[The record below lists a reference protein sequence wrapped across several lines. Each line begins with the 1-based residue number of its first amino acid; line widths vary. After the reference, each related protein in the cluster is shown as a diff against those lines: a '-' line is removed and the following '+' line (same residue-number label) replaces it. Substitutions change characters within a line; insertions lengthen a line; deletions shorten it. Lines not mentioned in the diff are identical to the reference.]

1 MQNDLSVNRDGS
13 NDYINITPAERVAR
27 RKALFDILFA
37 RVTEAWN
44 TYPSSEKK
52 SAFCRIRPYRESED
66 PKHRE
71 HGKRID
77 APKYLNDDKSVNFDT
92 GAFTRDSS
100 RAYSWIERKY
110 NVGLYCGTNGTGKN
124 TGSLAIIDFDMSF
137 VDPEEDGRLAAPE
150 QVVLSV
156 VKQTFSYRTRSGGFQ
171 CVVVNDLG
179 LQNCNLIWQI
189 DQETGEEISVGEFRT
204 ERQYGVCNGWVDP
217 DDVTERDGKVK
228 KSLPTA
234 DGWYT
239 PISDVPIIPVSKLV
253 LPGGFS
259 FKSITEAKIT
269 KTKRDGST
277 YTISRHTHLSKEELS
292 EFETRR
298 KEIALEINPVALH
311 SEWKKGLIHLDEIY
325 NLDGMSFQYLLEYDD
340 DIKSFFETPAA
351 HVIDTSDSAIDFV
364 AEGLLI
370 DRGFSDIDIARIIFQ
385 VFGDRPSKDGG
396 KRGDV
401 KYPRV
406 DYIPSDL
413 AKIRIQKRNRSHQI
427 DPSDESELGEP
438 LAQGFSPLVEWSKED
453 DQFVNI
459 MLDAVPD
466 ELDVAANIIML
477 KGSPRSWKSHRARH
491 HAYTLGSATYVVPKH
506 EVGKAQYEKMVQE
519 TEGTGL
525 TIVYRAGKNR
535 CCNFRDDAGQHSCKT
550 CPYRPANE
558 TDDTGIH
565 VLSYQKQAKRMLYE
579 MRTMHPDVLRGT
591 NPNLCIYYLLKY
603 AEADLTDHPDAE
615 EMEFSFEPADICITV
630 PQIYNNTN
638 PDDIS
643 LATRDLL
650 ILDEDPTVTA
660 LKPNVVPLC
669 MFARARGKESF
680 HVPLIDEDYGD
691 ILDKFVRVKKALTG
705 RKGTKVVKAL
715 RGICDNIETLVKDV
729 KVFRDKKVWG
739 KKAVAEFIES
749 VQAKMS
755 FFGEYSP
762 KEKLDVIRAFKKEM
776 LEIGVDWKG
785 EVEDPS
791 DYLHPFLYPET
802 WLLHYNT
809 SKKPAYSI
817 NMISADVPMIYPQE
831 RQVLFIGSV
840 EAELFAH
847 AIRNGKTVVR
857 YEITKFPYS
866 ENYVYVVCIRDTV
879 NKELAIVDDII
890 IHIEQMNQE
899 ARLAGLTDMELG
911 ERPRIYPMAIFNN
924 TKENQASMINM
935 IGSRGD
941 VRSVDSYRSKEAV
954 YDMYE
959 TGFSVAM
966 YLNGPQVR
974 GIDVPQFDVVA
985 LRRLGFATPRWDAL
999 ISWAKGTPSYD
1010 TYRKIRDTI
1019 LSDETT
1025 NACFRTAPIPGTGE
1039 DRAKIVFL
1047 SKHYLD
1053 RIYPAFREN
1062 STYIP
1067 FDKNVENY
1075 LELAKYMAK
1084 SLSSYVEVVKR
1095 KSDGVSDVRFDSISS
1110 YSTGTCNENNR
1121 IERVSYGVPVNGKS
1135 RIEETQYLTIKNE
1148 IPRTSLRKTRTG
1160 KSDHR
1165 LYNLVRGIVVPY
1177 LRSHERAK
1185 IKTSMEP
1192 LISRVYEKKEV
1203 RAKKISRDKIRE
1215 VIEMLLEDQILVVDE
1230 EAMAKYHTEYNPM
1243 TWVKLNPLH
1252 ERNPDEKPVEVK
1264 KTLDDFMSDKSDEQE
1279 SKPSSL

>member
-1 MQNDLSVNRDGS
+1 MQNDLSVNRDGI
-13 NDYINITPAERVAR
+13 NDYLNIAPAERIAR
-27 RKALFDILFA
+27 RKALFDILYA
-37 RVTEAWN
+37 RVTEAWK
-44 TYPSSEKK
+44 TYPSSKEK

-66 PKHRE
+66 PKQRE

-92 GAFTRDSS
+92 GAFTRDVD

-110 NVGLYCGTNGTGKN
+110 NIGLYCGTNGTGKN

-156 VKQTFSYRTRSGGFQ
+156 VEQTFSYRTRSGGFQ
-171 CVVVNDLG
+171 CVVINDIG

-217 DDVTERDGKVK
+217 DDVVERDGKVK

-234 DGWYT
+234 DGWYV
-239 PISDVPIIPVSKLV
+239 PVSDVPIIPISKLI
-253 LPGGFS
+253 LPEGFT
-259 FKSITEAKIT
+259 FKSVTEAKISRQ
-269 KTKRDGST
+269 KKDGST
-277 YTISRHTHLSKEELS
+277 YTIVQRTRLSKEELS
-292 EFETRR
+292 EFETLR
-298 KEIALEINPVALH
+298 KEIALDVNPPAIH
-311 SEWKKGLIHLDEIY
+311 SEWKKGQIHLDEIY

-340 DIKSFFETPAA
+340 DIKSFFENPAA

-364 AEGLLI
+364 AEGLLV

-438 LAQGFSPLVEWSKED
+438 LSQGFSPLIEWSKED

-459 MLDAVPD
+459 VLDAVPD

-477 KGSPRSWKSHRARH
+477 KGSPRSWKSYRARH

-550 CPYRPANE
+550 CPYRPVSE
-558 TDDTGIH
+558 TDDGGIQ
-565 VLSYQKQAKRMLYE
+565 VLTYQKMAKRKLHE
-579 MRTMHPDVLRGT
+579 MRTMHPDDFKDTEPAFCV
-591 NPNLCIYYLLKY
+591 YYLLKY
-603 AEADLTDHPDAE
+603 AEADLTEHPDADD
-615 EMEFSFEPADICITV
+615 MEFSFEPADICITV

-669 MFARARGKESF
+669 TFTRVRGKESF
-680 HVPLIDEDYGD
+680 YIPLIDEDCGD
-691 ILDKFVRVKKALTG
+691 ILDKFVRVKKALAEK
-705 RKGTKVVKAL
+705 KGTKVVKAI
-715 RGICDNIETLVKDV
+715 RGICDNIEILVKDV
-729 KVFRDKKVWG
+729 KEFRDKKNWS
-739 KKAVAEFIES
+739 KKAVAEFIEAT
-749 VQAKMS
+749 QAKMS

-762 KEKLDVIRAFKKEM
+762 KEKLDVIRAFKKEL
-776 LEIGVDWKG
+776 LEINTDWKG
-785 EVEDPS
+785 EEEDPS
-791 DYLHPFLYPET
+791 DYLHPFLYPEK

-817 NMISADVPMIYPQE
+817 NMISADVPMVFPEE

-879 NKELAIVDDII
+879 NKELEVVDDII

-899 ARLAGLTDMELG
+899 ARLSGLTDMESD

-941 VRSVDSYRSKEAV
+941 VRSVDSFHKKENV
-954 YDMYE
+954 YDMHE

-974 GIDVPQFDVVA
+974 GIDIPQYDIVP

-1010 TYRKIRDTI
+1010 TYRKIRETI

-1025 NACFRTAPIPGTGE
+1025 NACFRTAPIPGVGE
-1039 DRAKIVFL
+1039 DRAKIVIL

-1062 STYIP
+1062 SAYIP

-1075 LELAKYMAK
+1075 VDLAVLCVE
-1084 SLSSYVEVVKR
+1084 SLSSYVAIVKR
-1095 KSDGVSDVRFDSISS
+1095 KFDGVSAVRWFSTSS
-1110 YSTGTCNENNR
+1110 YSTTEEKLHDLIAR
-1121 IERVSYGVPVNGKS
+1121 ISYFVPVSGKS
-1135 RIEETQYLTIKNE
+1135 RIAEMCNTIIKQDFD
-1148 IPRTSLRKTRTG
+1148 TSTLRKARTK
-1160 KSDHR
+1160 KSNHKYYD
-1165 LYNLVRGIVVPY
+1165 LVRKIVVPR
-1177 LRSHERAK
+1177 LRSNERQRRNSSIPA
-1185 IKTSMEP
+1185 
-1192 LISRVYEKKEV
+1192 LVGWVYKKKDV
-1203 RAKKISRDKIRE
+1203 QSKKISRDKIRE

-1230 EAMAKYHTEYNPM
+1230 EAMAKYYNEHNTM

-1264 KTLDDFMSDKSDEQE
+1264 KTLDAFMSDKSDEQE